1 MPKLQLQNSELTF
14 TEGDVI
20 TFDEGL
26 VGLPQLRRLVVVSQP
41 EIEPFLWLT
50 SVEDPTTTFLVL
62 EPGTKFEQF
71 TPTVPPQVRARL
83 GLKAAEEP
91 LWLAIV
97 RITPE
102 WQDSTI
108 NLRAPLAIAP
118 QAMRGAQ
125 FVLTESGYRIN
136 EPLTLN

>member
-1 MPKLQLQNSELTF
+1 MPKLQLQNSELAF
-14 TEGDVI
+14 SEGDVI

-26 VGLPQLRRLVVVSQP
+26 VGLPHLRRMVVVSQP

-50 SVEDPTTTFLVL
+50 SVEDASTTFLVL
-62 EPGTKFEQF
+62 EPGAKFEQYA
-71 TPTVPPQVRARL
+71 PTLPPQIRARL

-102 WQDSTI
+102 WQDSTV

-118 QAMRGAQ
+118 HAMRGAQ
-125 FVLTESGYRIN
+125 FVLTESGYRVN
-136 EPLTLN
+136 EPLAVN